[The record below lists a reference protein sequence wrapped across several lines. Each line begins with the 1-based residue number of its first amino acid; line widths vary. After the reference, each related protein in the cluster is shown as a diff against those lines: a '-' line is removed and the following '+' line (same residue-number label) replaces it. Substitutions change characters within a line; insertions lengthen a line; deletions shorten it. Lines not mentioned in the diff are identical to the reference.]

1 MNQAMIKVLQAIE
14 KFSVSEATGYF
25 GEGTK
30 NDQQCCHQKRMKRQS
45 IYLAAL
51 CCNGYDVLLST
62 TWDTALENKIDEFQK
77 DMLLTRTKKA
87 DTNTWM
93 ALLVSRGNTD
103 RSSNGCDTRF
113 EMTQDRLNIL
123 KANGYEVIG
132 RYLT

>member
-1 MNQAMIKVLQAIE
+1 MMSCCLQ
-14 KFSVSEATGYF
+14 
-25 GEGTK
+25 
-30 NDQQCCHQKRMKRQS
+30 
-45 IYLAAL
+45 L
-51 CCNGYDVLLST
+51 
-62 TWDTALENKIDEFQK
+62 KIDEFQK

-132 RYLT
+132 RYLTGGSFKELREGEVERIISNGMKLFPIFAKVIKSFFQPWYLI